1 MELRSDRRAAG
12 GQGCLFFAVPE
23 EARPFQRHL
32 ARVNASIKGGTA
44 RVTPPRVV
52 ISGMGAANAG
62 QAFRDSLTCGPA
74 PDWLL
79 TCGFAGGL
87 DPQLAAGTLIFDA
100 DEGHP
105 LTGLLEQAGARR
117 VRFHCAER
125 VAITV
130 EEKQRLRQSTGADA
144 VEMESGVIR
153 RLARAQGWTAAT
165 VRVVSDAALE
175 PLPLDFN
182 ALMTPQ
188 MRLSA
193 WRLAAHLTM
202 SPRTIPGLIR
212 LGRRT
217 QWAAQRLAELL
228 VTLIR

>member
-1 MELRSDRRAAG
+1 MELRSDRRAAAG
-12 GQGCLFFAVPE
+12 YGWLFFAVPE
-23 EARPFQRHL
+23 EARPFQRRW
-32 ARVNASIKGGTA
+32 ARVNASIKLGTA
-44 RVTPPRVV
+44 LATPPRVV
-52 ISGMGAANAG
+52 VSGMGAANAEL
-62 QAFRDSLTCGPA
+62 AFRDSLGHRPA

-87 DPQLAAGTLIFDA
+87 DPQLASGTLIFDA

-105 LTGLLEQAGARR
+105 LIGLLEQAGARR
-117 VRFHCAER
+117 VKFHCAER

-130 EEKQRLRQSTGADA
+130 EEKQRLRQNTGADA

-153 RLARAQGWTAAT
+153 RLARDQGWTAAT
-165 VRVVSDAALE
+165 VRVVSDAAVE

-182 ALMTPQ
+182 ALMTPE

-193 WRLAAHLTM
+193 WRLAAHLAT
-202 SPRTIPGLIR
+202 SPGTIPGLIR

-217 QWAAQRLAELL
+217 QWAAQQLAELL
-228 VTLIR
+228 VTVIR